1 MITAWK
7 TTYITEDFQV
17 GMLIESHKSDVIYQI
32 TEGEAYE
39 IVEVYEVPNGPAI
52 RYIDDD
58 STVVT
63 KNVNDL
69 DNPFDMYFRIL

>member
-17 GMLIESHKSDVIYQI
+17 GMIIEAHKSDTMYQI

-39 IVEVYEVPNGPAI
+39 IIELHEVPNGPSI
-52 RYIDDD
+52 RYIGDD
-58 STVVT
+58 TNIVT
-63 KNVNDL
+63 KNVNDW